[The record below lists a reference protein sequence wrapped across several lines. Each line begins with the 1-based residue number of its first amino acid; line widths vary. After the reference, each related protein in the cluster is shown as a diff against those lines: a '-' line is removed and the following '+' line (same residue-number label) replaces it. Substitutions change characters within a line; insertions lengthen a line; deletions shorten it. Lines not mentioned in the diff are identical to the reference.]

1 MNKARWVLVTGGTR
15 GIGEAIV
22 RELASAGYRVV
33 FTYKNSQSKADSII
47 TSLTA
52 KGLLC
57 EAYQCDAAQFS
68 EINELAKE
76 LEKAYG
82 PPYALVNNAGI
93 TKDAILVNMELD
105 QWEDVIDTNLNSQF
119 YVFKS
124 FVKSMLMQGGCIV
137 NVSSVTA
144 LKANPGQ
151 INYAAT
157 KAATIAMTKTLA
169 RELGRFNIRVNSLA
183 PGLIETDMTSQIDAR
198 SMKSMSK
205 SIPLGRLGKVHD
217 VAPAVLFLLGDG
229 GNYITG
235 ETLVIDG
242 GFTA

>member
-1 MNKARWVLVTGGTR
+1 MNKTKWVLVTGGTR

-33 FTYKNSQSKADSII
+33 FTYKSSQSKADSII
-47 TSLTA
+47 TSLTE

-57 EAYQCDAAQFS
+57 EAYQCDATQFS
-68 EINELAKE
+68 EVSELAKE
-76 LEKAYG
+76 LDRAYG

-93 TKDAILVNMELD
+93 TRDAILVNMELEH
-105 QWEDVIDTNLNSQF
+105 WEEVIDTNLNSQF
-119 YVFKS
+119 YVLKN
-124 FVKSMLMQGGCIV
+124 FVSSMLMQGGCIV
-137 NVSSVTA
+137 NVSSVSA
-144 LKANPGQ
+144 LKASTGQ
-151 INYAAT
+151 INYAAA

-183 PGLIETDMTSQIDAR
+183 PGLIETDMTSQIDER
-198 SMKSMSK
+198 SMRSMSK
-205 SIPLGRLGKVHD
+205 SIPLGRIGKVHE
-217 VAPAVLFLLGDG
+217 VALAVLFLLGDG

-235 ETLVIDG
+235 QTLVIDG